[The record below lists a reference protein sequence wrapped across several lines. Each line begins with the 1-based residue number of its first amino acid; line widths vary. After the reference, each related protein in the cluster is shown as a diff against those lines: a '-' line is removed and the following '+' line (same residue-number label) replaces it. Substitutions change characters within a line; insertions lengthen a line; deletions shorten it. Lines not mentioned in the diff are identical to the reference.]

1 MRRKIVVLGPLPP
14 PFGGVSLHIVRFLQ
28 LLESEGVRANALAYT
43 GIVRGGRIR
52 KLLAAARMLVRIYG
66 QVPTLRGE
74 VLHIH
79 YGGLA
84 YFLALAP
91 LVALSSRRKV
101 VTFHSVRVLQDL
113 AARPAWV
120 RRWALRLLDR
130 FALFVAVRAEI
141 GEALRT
147 LGLAGPAI
155 LVMPAFL
162 PPAPSEQDLGRL
174 PGEVAQELLRAQE
187 ARRLQVCCGAYYL
200 GPGYG
205 HDDIYGVEELVREL
219 VALTRRTGREL
230 DLWILVSNVSSTDI
244 QKQAEAMVRTASAAD
259 SPLRLHL
266 HFGLPLVP
274 VLSRCDAFVR
284 PSREDGDS
292 VAIREALALGLPVLA
307 SDVVARPDG
316 VATYRLEGG
325 LHEALMDLLN
335 GLEPLMPGTLR
346 NLTPPDADRY
356 RKFIAEVLGDGSAR

>member
-28 LLESEGVRANALAYT
+28 LLESEGVRAQALAYT
-43 GIVRGGRIR
+43 GVERGGSIR
-52 KLLAAARMLVRIYG
+52 KLLAVARMLLRIYG
-66 QVPTLRGE
+66 QVPTLRNE

-91 LVALSSRRKV
+91 LVGLSNRRKV

-113 AARPAWV
+113 ATRPAWV
-120 RRWALRLLDR
+120 RRLALRLLDR

-147 LGLAGPAI
+147 LGLAGPAV

-162 PPAPSEQDLGRL
+162 PPAPTEQDLGRL
-174 PGEVAQELLRAQE
+174 PGEVAKDLLQAQE

-219 VALTRRTGREL
+219 VTLTSRTGREL
-230 DLWILVSNVSSTDI
+230 DLWILVSNAPRTDA
-244 QKQAEAMVRTASAAD
+244 QKQAEAAVRIASAPA
-259 SPLRLHL
+259 SRLRLHL

-274 VLSRCDAFVR
+274 VMSRCDAFVR

-307 SDVVARPDG
+307 SDVVARPEG
-316 VATYRLEGG
+316 VAIYRLDGG
-325 LHEALMDLLN
+325 LQDALVDLVN
-335 GLEPLMPGTLR
+335 GLNPLMPGKMH
-346 NLTPPDADRY
+346 NLLPPDADRY
-356 RKFIAEVLGDGSAR
+356 RAFIAEVLGDGSAR